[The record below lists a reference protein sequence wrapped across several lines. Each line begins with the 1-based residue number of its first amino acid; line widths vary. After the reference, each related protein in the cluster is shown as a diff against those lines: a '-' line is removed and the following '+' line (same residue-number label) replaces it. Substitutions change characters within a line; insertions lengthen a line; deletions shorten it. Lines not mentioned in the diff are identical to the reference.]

1 MNFIQIFKTKKIF
14 LLNLFLTFYVGINL
28 IGGERGMISYFE
40 KKNKDKVLNNEIL
53 ILNYNLKD
61 MENKNKM
68 LSKKIDLDY
77 VDTLYRSKFKFGL
90 KDEILIILK

>member
-40 KKNKDKVLNNEIL
+40 KKNKDKVLNNDIV
-53 ILNYNLKD
+53 ILNHNLKD

-90 KDEILIILK
+90 KEEILIILK

>member
-1 MNFIQIFKTKKIF
+1 MDFIQIFKTKKIF

-40 KKNKDKVLNNEIL
+40 KKNKDKVLNNDIV
-53 ILNYNLKD
+53 ILNHNLKD

-90 KDEILIILK
+90 KEEILIILK

>member
-1 MNFIQIFKTKKIF
+1 MDFIQIFKTKKFF

-40 KKNKDKVLNNEIL
+40 KKNKDKVLNNDIV
-53 ILNYNLKD
+53 ILNHNLKD

-90 KDEILIILK
+90 KEEILIILK